1 MAAREQS
8 ELQREDERVYL
19 TREEERVYEGEY
31 GWAYQVSMKILVRLG
46 DLFGATQL
54 TPIKSAHISG
64 VSYKTLGDA
73 PIDFLNDLA
82 SAGGK
87 AKVPSTLNPSSFD
100 PDHLAKE
107 FPQEYRAKQ
116 LRVVDLYE
124 KMGVK
129 SIFTCTPYYLHK
141 PRPNW
146 HLAWAESSAA
156 VYANSVL
163 RSWTNREGGPSALA
177 AALIGKTPN
186 YGVHQAE
193 NRRASVLVKVEANLR
208 NQMEFGAL
216 GIHLGKLLKD
226 KIPVLEGLPNYTN
239 EDLKQLGAG
248 LASSGMASM
257 FRYQGPYETE
267 EAETISIETKDV
279 ENTAENL
286 STTSEAPDLIFIG
299 CPHCSLNEVREVAR
313 ALEGKRVKRAT
324 ELWVCTSRHVKRRA
338 GRCVDIIEGAGGH
351 VLCDTCAVVT
361 WIKELGIDV
370 VMTNSAKTA
379 YYSPTLN
386 RVDTI
391 LAPLSRCID
400 AACGH

>member
-1 MAAREQS
+1 M
-8 ELQREDERVYL
+8 YL

-54 TPIKSAHISG
+54 IPIKSAHISG

-82 SAGGK
+82 RTGGK

-100 PDHLAKE
+100 PDYLAKR

-116 LRVVDLYE
+116 LRVVNLYE
-124 KMGVK
+124 KMDAK
-129 SIFTCTPYYLHK
+129 SIFTCTPYYLYK
-141 PRPNW
+141 LRPNW

-163 RSWTNREGGPSALA
+163 GSWTNREGGPSALA
-177 AALIGKTPN
+177 AALTGKTPN

-193 NRRASVLVKVEANLR
+193 NRRPNVLVKVEASLR

-226 KIPVLEGLPNYTN
+226 KIPVLEGLSKYMN

-257 FRYQGPYETE
+257 FHYQGPYERV
-267 EAETISIETKDV
+267 EAETISVEKRDV
-279 ENTAENL
+279 EKTVEKL

-313 ALEGKRVKRAT
+313 VLEGKRVKRGT
-324 ELWVCTSRHVKRRA
+324 ELWVCTSRHIKRRA
-338 GRCVDIIEGAGGH
+338 GRYVDIIERAGGH

-370 VMTNSAKTA
+370 MMTNSAKTA

-386 RVDTI
+386 RVDTT
-391 LAPLSRCID
+391 LASLSKCLD
-400 AACGH
+400 AACDH